1 MKIYMMR
8 HGLTDWNQQRRLQGS
23 SDIPLNQI
31 GLDMAGR
38 AAEAFFTGRF
48 PVQRLYC
55 SHLCRSRQTADILA
69 RRLGLVPQVAE
80 GLEEVDLGDW
90 EGLTFAQVQERFPE
104 AYARWRGDPI
114 MVPPN
119 GESIFETGQRGM
131 RTVKRLAREGEGDF
145 AAVSHG
151 GLIRSMLCQLIGAPP
166 EKLDEYEVPNCGVA
180 LFEYDPQADS
190 LRYVEMYSAEED
202 PGKYKIV

>member
-1 MKIYMMR
+1 
-8 HGLTDWNQQRRLQGS
+8 
-23 SDIPLNQI
+23 
-31 GLDMAGR
+31 
-38 AAEAFFTGRF
+38 
-48 PVQRLYC
+48 
-55 SHLCRSRQTADILA
+55 
-69 RRLGLVPQVAE
+69 
-80 GLEEVDLGDW
+80 
-90 EGLTFAQVQERFPE
+90 
-104 AYARWRGDPI
+104 